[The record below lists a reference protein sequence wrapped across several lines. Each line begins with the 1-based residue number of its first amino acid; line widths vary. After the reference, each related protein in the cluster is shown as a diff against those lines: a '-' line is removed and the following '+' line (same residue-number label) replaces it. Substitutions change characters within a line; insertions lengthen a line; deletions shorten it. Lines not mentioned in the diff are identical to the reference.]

1 MEKILNQ
8 IQQEVPTEIEL
19 LKKLVGKIR
28 PGIFNKNTVATKRIK
43 QLIELLKENTDYK
56 NALQQYIFSI
66 FSTTDANS
74 LLTESGIHS
83 NEGFFSESFTK
94 LAHILLPPSFNP
106 ESLRDLFQQVFYKK
120 NDFIWIE
127 KIPNELLE
135 ELFALLFSSS
145 TATQREI
152 LTEKSFN
159 ALEILTHRIT
169 SIGLDPEIIKR
180 KPHLIQSDSPFL
192 QLNKKLIDLIQ
203 ESEKE
208 SPRAVD
214 EEKLQLCFVLLY
226 QCEVVSRNIREQQK
240 ITGAGLALTFILHRM
255 HQHIK
260 RIKTLLT
267 LTFGKPDDKSATA
280 VVFFKQLVKFEN
292 KKNSIKEL
300 FLKNIG
306 MLAYQ
311 ITEQAGKTGDHY
323 ITSSKKEYIKML
335 YSAMGGGFIV
345 AFLTWFKAAIYYL
358 KLAPFGEAFLYSMN
372 YSFGF
377 IGIHV
382 THSTLATKQPAMTAS
397 KIAASLDIKG
407 SVEEAIKNLSELIV
421 KTFRSQ
427 FIAFVGNMF
436 VAFPVALAIAIIYFW
451 ISGDHI
457 LGDAKAF
464 KIIKN
469 IHPWE
474 SFSLMHGA
482 IAGVCL
488 FLSGIISGYYDNAVK
503 FKNIPERLNHQP
515 FLKFVLPK
523 SWLKK
528 FSVYIGNNLGSL
540 AGNFFLGIFLG
551 SMGTL
556 GAFLGLPIDI
566 QHVTFASGNFG
577 LALASV
583 GTQIDFLTFVY
594 SCIGIVG
601 IGFMNFFF
609 SFGLAIFVAIQSRRV
624 AFNKTGLLIKFLLVH
639 LFTKPSE
646 FLFPPAE
653 NTEEENY
660 NQKNE

>member
-1 MEKILNQ
+1 MEKILIQ
-8 IQQEVPTEIEL
+8 IQQTEPSADISL
-19 LKKLVGKIR
+19 LKTLIHKIR
-28 PGIFNKNTVATKRIK
+28 PGIFNRNTVATKRIEK
-43 QLIELLKENTDYK
+43 LIELLKANSSYK
-56 NALQQYIFSI
+56 NSLQHYVFSI
-66 FSTTDANS
+66 LSATDANS

-94 LAHILLPPSFNP
+94 LAHILLPPSSNP
-106 ESLRDLFQQVFYKK
+106 ESLRDLFQQLFYKK
-120 NDFIWIE
+120 TDFIWIE

-135 ELFALLFSSS
+135 ELFALLFSSVE
-145 TATQREI
+145 ATQQTV
-152 LTEKSFN
+152 LFKKSLN

-180 KPHLIQSDSPFL
+180 KPHLIHSDSPFL

-203 ESEKE
+203 DAETNNHTKI
-208 SPRAVD
+208 D
-214 EEKLQLCFVLLY
+214 DEKLTLCFTLLH
-226 QCEVVSRNIREQQK
+226 QCEVVSRNIREEQK
-240 ITGAGLALTFILHRM
+240 VSGAGLALTFILHRM
-255 HQHIK
+255 HQHIR

-267 LTFGKPDDKSATA
+267 LTFGNANEKPLAS
-280 VVFFKQLVKFEN
+280 VLFFKQLVKFEN

-311 ITEQAGKTGDHY
+311 ITEHAGKTGEHY

-397 KIAASLDIKG
+397 RIAASLDIKG

-515 FLKFVLPK
+515 FLRFILPK

-528 FSVYIGNNLGSL
+528 FSNYIGNNLGSL

-556 GAFLGLPIDI
+556 GAFLGLPLDI

-583 GTQIDFLTFVY
+583 GTQIDLMTFVY
-594 SCIGIVG
+594 TCIGIVG

-624 AFNKTGLLIKFLLVH
+624 AFNKTGLLFKFLLMH
-639 LFTKPSE
+639 LFNKPSE
-646 FLFPPAE
+646 FLFPPADTVLE
-653 NTEEENY
+653 ETESTT
-660 NQKNE
+660 

>member
-1 MEKILNQ
+1 MEKILIQ
-8 IQQEVPTEIEL
+8 IQQTEPSADISL
-19 LKKLVGKIR
+19 LKTLIHKIR
-28 PGIFNKNTVATKRIK
+28 PGIFNRNTVATKRIEK
-43 QLIELLKENTDYK
+43 LIELLKANSSYK
-56 NALQQYIFSI
+56 NSLQHYVFSI
-66 FSTTDANS
+66 LSATDANS

-94 LAHILLPPSFNP
+94 LAHILLPPSSNP
-106 ESLRDLFQQVFYKK
+106 ESLRDLFQQLFYKK
-120 NDFIWIE
+120 TDFIWIE

-135 ELFALLFSSS
+135 ELFALLFSSVE
-145 TATQREI
+145 ATHQTV
-152 LTEKSFN
+152 LFKKSLN

-180 KPHLIQSDSPFL
+180 KPHLIHSDSPFL

-203 ESEKE
+203 DAETNSHPEI
-208 SPRAVD
+208 D
-214 EEKLQLCFVLLY
+214 NEKLTLCFTLLH
-226 QCEVVSRNIREQQK
+226 QCEVVSRNIREEQK
-240 ITGAGLALTFILHRM
+240 VSGAGLALTFILHRM
-255 HQHIK
+255 HQHIR

-267 LTFGKPDDKSATA
+267 LTFGNANEKPLAS
-280 VVFFKQLVKFEN
+280 VLFFKQLVKFEN

-311 ITEQAGKTGDHY
+311 ITEHAGKTGEHY

-397 KIAASLDIKG
+397 RIAASLDIKG

-515 FLKFVLPK
+515 FLRFILPK

-528 FSVYIGNNLGSL
+528 FSNYIGNNLGSL

-556 GAFLGLPIDI
+556 GAFLGLPLDI

-583 GTQIDFLTFVY
+583 GTQIDLMTFVY
-594 SCIGIVG
+594 TCIGIVG

-624 AFNKTGLLIKFLLVH
+624 AFNKTGLLFKFLLMH
-639 LFTKPSE
+639 LFSKPSE
-646 FLFPPAE
+646 FLFPPAD
-653 NTEEENY
+653 TVLEETDSTT
-660 NQKNE
+660 